1 MEPGT
6 GELWLN
12 TGITAAHMLATHQDK
27 SLVYE
32 HVGQYLLTVLRQAQV
47 TDLCLFVRDET
58 KDFFRCEVICD
69 DMSIRQGFDLV
80 PVAQVENTLSGQ
92 DELYQMPL
100 YEYYYYVLLPLR
112 YDSSF
117 VGFLEFHC
125 SHPIDEE
132 EKRYLMSFRNA
143 LAMGIQHYILSQ
155 RSKQDQYAIDMVT
168 EVTRQLHHFS
178 SIRDITTSFAHV
190 VLKSM
195 RFDRV
200 TLFLF
205 DENKKVN
212 FSYCVDANGK
222 EYELEA
228 IPDIPDTDELQPLDQ
243 LSGYWFPLAT
253 STAKVGMALFDN
265 VFSSYPFP
273 IRNLDVLNSICHQFA
288 TAVVNISLFN
298 NVQFVAQ
305 HDKLTNLYNRAYF
318 EESLARV
325 DCSQY
330 LPLSIINGD
339 VNGLKATN
347 DVFGHFEGDRL
358 LLRIAGLIRE
368 ACRPEDIIAR
378 WGGDE
383 FIILLPNTGEAEAE
397 AICKKLNDSLR
408 STESSLI
415 QLSMS
420 LGYAT
425 KVNENE
431 DLVQVMKKA
440 EDMMYANKQIDRDV
454 FKKNFMTSI
463 SRYLN
468 DYCLE
473 TEEHL
478 LGIKDLALKFS
489 IILGLSDYERENL
502 QLAALYH
509 DVGKIAIDPAIL
521 NKPGKLSP
529 EDWEVMKKHPAIG
542 ARIAQ
547 TSLGLP
553 NIAHEIL
560 SHHERWDGSGYPY
573 GKKGYDIP
581 KLSRILAIVDAY
593 DVMTH
598 DRPYKKAISHQEALA
613 ALKAQAGIQFDP
625 ALVNTFCISFEKGPG
640 TRA

>member
-1 MEPGT
+1 MEPGI

-32 HVGQYLLTVLRQAQV
+32 HVGQYLLSVLRQAQV
-47 TDLCLFVRDET
+47 TDLYLFVRDET

-69 DMSIRQGFDLV
+69 DASIRQGFDIVHL
-80 PVAQVENTLSGQ
+80 AQVENTLNGQ
-92 DELYQMPL
+92 DDLYQMKVND
-100 YEYYYYVLLPLR
+100 YYYYVLVPLR
-112 YDSSF
+112 YDNSF
-117 VGFLEFHC
+117 VGFIEFHC
-125 SHPIDEE
+125 VHWIDEE

-143 LAMGIQHYILSQ
+143 LAMGIQHYILSR
-155 RSKQDQYAIDMVT
+155 RSNQDQYAIDMVT
-168 EVTRQLHHFS
+168 EVTRQLHNVS
-178 SIRDITTSFAHV
+178 SIRDITIPFAHV
-190 VLKSM
+190 VLKCM

-205 DENKKVN
+205 DENKNVI

-222 EYELEA
+222 EYAPEI
-228 IPDIPDTDELQPLDQ
+228 IPDIPDTDKIQPLDQ

-253 STAKVGMALFDN
+253 GTTKVGMALFDN
-265 VFSSYPFP
+265 VFSSYAFP
-273 IRNLDVLNSICHQFA
+273 VRNLDILTSICHQFA
-288 TAVVNISLFN
+288 TAVVNISLLN
-298 NVQFVAQ
+298 SVQTAAQ

-318 EESLARV
+318 EESLVRI
-325 DCSQY
+325 DSSRY

-358 LLRIAGLIRE
+358 LIRIAGLIKE
-368 ACRPEDIIAR
+368 VCRPEDIIAR

-383 FIILLPNTGEAEAE
+383 FIILLPNTSEAEAK
-397 AICKKLNDSLR
+397 AICNKINDSCR
-408 STESSLI
+408 NTASSLI

-425 KVNENE
+425 KVNETE

-440 EDMMYANKQIDRDV
+440 EDMMYANKQIDRDT
-454 FKKNFMTSI
+454 FKKNFMASI
-463 SRYLN
+463 SKYLN

-509 DVGKIAIDPAIL
+509 DVGKIAINPAIL
-521 NKPGKLSP
+521 NKPDKLSS

-560 SHHERWDGSGYPY
+560 SHHERWDGTGYPY

-613 ALKAQAGIQFDP
+613 VLKTQAGTQFDP
-625 ALVNTFCISFEKGPG
+625 GLVNTFCISFEKGPG